1 MAFSATEA
9 LEYLVN
15 AYRHQRLPH
24 SFLFSGEEGSGKRQL
39 TAGFFEAINQQTFD
53 RHHPDYHQVDPESKS
68 RRILVEQI
76 RSLENALRMK
86 AARASWKF
94 GLINDADRL
103 MPQAANA
110 FLKTLEEPPANSVL
124 ILATAL
130 PEALLETIRS
140 RCVHVPL
147 RRLKP
152 PELEPEAVTILDQV
166 ARYCAGGQLSV
177 AGSLTLARRFEE
189 SLNQLRAR
197 IEAEHEEELKR
208 QLESYQKTTDGSWVE
223 NEEARLSVLT
233 ESRYVKARS
242 KLLFRLVELF
252 GDALRAAFTG
262 TGAALPEYRDCT
274 RRMGER
280 WSAAELLGRMRGLEQ
295 VQDHL
300 ARNVQEALAIEA
312 GFLRAFG
319 PLEVVNPIR
328 TGLPR

>member
-1 MAFSATEA
+1 MAFSVAEA

-15 AYRHQRLPH
+15 AYRQQRLPH

-39 TAGFFEAINQQTFD
+39 TVRFFEAINWQTFD
-53 RHHPDYHQVDPESKS
+53 PHHPDYHQVDPESKA

-86 AARASWKF
+86 AARVPWKF

-147 RRLKP
+147 RRLEP
-152 PELEPEAVTILDQV
+152 PALEPEVVTILDQV
-166 ARYCAGGQLSV
+166 ARYCVNGELSV
-177 AGSLTLARRFEE
+177 AGSLTLARRFDE
-189 SLNQLRAR
+189 SLGRLRAR

-208 QLESYQKTTDGSWVE
+208 QSDSYQKTTDGSWLE
-223 NEEARLSVLT
+223 DEEARLSVLT

-242 KLLFRLVELF
+242 KLLFRLIELF

-262 TGAALPEYRDCT
+262 TGAALPEYRDRS

-280 WSAAELLGRMRGLEQ
+280 WAAAELLQRMGGLEQ
-295 VQDHL
+295 LQDHL
-300 ARNVQEALAIEA
+300 ARNVQEALAIEV

-319 PLEVVNPIR
+319 PVQVAHPMR
-328 TGLPR
+328 TGPP

>member
-1 MAFSATEA
+1 
-9 LEYLVN
+9 
-15 AYRHQRLPH
+15 
-24 SFLFSGEEGSGKRQL
+24 
-39 TAGFFEAINQQTFD
+39 
-53 RHHPDYHQVDPESKS
+53 
-68 RRILVEQI
+68 
-76 RSLENALRMK
+76 
-86 AARASWKF
+86 
-94 GLINDADRL
+94 LINDADRL

-152 PELEPEAVTILDQV
+152 PELEPEAVAILEQ
-166 ARYCAGGQLSV
+166 ASRYISRGELSV
-177 AGSLTLARRFEE
+177 AGSLGLARRFEE
-189 SLNQLRAR
+189 SLTQLRAR
-197 IEAEHEEELKR
+197 IEAEHEQELKR

-242 KLLFRLVELF
+242 KLLFRLIELF
-252 GDALRAAFTG
+252 ADALRAAFTG
-262 TGAALPEYRDCT
+262 TGAALPEYQDCA

-280 WSAAELLGRMRGLEQ
+280 WPAADLLARMRGLEQ
-295 VQDHL
+295 LQDHL
-300 ARNVQEALAIEA
+300 ARNVQEVLAIEA

-319 PLEVVNPIR
+319 PVEVVSR
-328 TGLPR
+328 MKTDFS

>member
-1 MAFSATEA
+1 MAFFAAEA

-15 AYRHQRLPH
+15 AYRRQRLPH

-39 TAGFFEAINQQTFD
+39 TAGFFEMINRQKFD
-53 RHHPDYHQVDPESKS
+53 PHHPDYHQVDPESKS

-94 GLINDADRL
+94 GVVNDADRL

-147 RRLKP
+147 RRLEP
-152 PELEPEAVTILDQV
+152 PGLEPEAVTILEQV
-166 ARYCAGGQLSV
+166 ARYCAGGELSV
-177 AGSLTLARRFEE
+177 AGSMALARRFEGA
-189 SLNQLRAR
+189 LGRLRAR

-208 QLESYQKTTDGSWVE
+208 QLDSYQKTTDGSWLE
-223 NEEARLSVLT
+223 DEEARLSVLT

-242 KLLFRLVELF
+242 KLLFRLIELF

-262 TGAALPEYRDCT
+262 TGAALPEYRDFT

-280 WSAAELLGRMRGLEQ
+280 WSAGDLLRRMHGLEQ
-295 VQDHL
+295 LQDHL
-300 ARNVQEALAIEA
+300 SRNVHEALAIET
-312 GFLRAFG
+312 GFLHAFG
-319 PLEVVNPIR
+319 PVQVAGRLD
-328 TGLPR
+328 TGRP

>member
-1 MAFSATEA
+1 MAFSAREA

-39 TAGFFEAINQQTFD
+39 TARFFEAVNQQTFD
-53 RHHPDYHQVDPESKS
+53 PHHPDYHQVDPESKS
-68 RRILVEQI
+68 RRILVDQI

-86 AARASWKF
+86 AARATWKV

-103 MPQAANA
+103 MAQAANA
-110 FLKTLEEPPANSVL
+110 FLKTLEEPPAHSVL

-152 PELEPEAVTILDQV
+152 RELEPEAAAILDRV
-166 ARYCAGGQLSV
+166 ARYCAGGDLSV
-177 AGSLTLARRFEE
+177 AGSLRLARGFEE
-189 SLNQLRAR
+189 SLNRLRAR
-197 IEAEHEEELKR
+197 IEAEHEDELKR

-223 NEEARLSVLT
+223 NEEVRLSALT

-242 KLLFRLVELF
+242 RLLFRLIELF
-252 GDALRAAFTG
+252 GDALRATFTG
-262 TGAALPEYRDCT
+262 TGASLPEYQECT

-280 WSAAELLGRMRGLEQ
+280 WSAADLLERMRGLEQ
-295 VQDHL
+295 LQDHL
-300 ARNVQEALAIEA
+300 GRNVQEALAIEA

-319 PLEVVNPIR
+319 PLPVMNPMKSSVS
-328 TGLPR
+328 